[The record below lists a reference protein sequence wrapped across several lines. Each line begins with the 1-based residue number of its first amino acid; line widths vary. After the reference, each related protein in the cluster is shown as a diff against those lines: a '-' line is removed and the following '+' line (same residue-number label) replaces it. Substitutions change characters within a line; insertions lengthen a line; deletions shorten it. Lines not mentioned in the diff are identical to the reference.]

1 MSAGEVLESPITVN
15 RPGPAVWLLGS
26 TGGAGVST
34 LAQWLSFAG
43 DSNRQWPCGN
53 DVENESPY
61 VVIVARET
69 SEGLRAAHD
78 LIMAHRDQ
86 RLASTLLGLVTVAGS
101 PALDKSVRQYREI
114 VAAAANA
121 HWRIEWHRFLAAA
134 ALTALPRWYPLD
146 GMPEQ
151 TKGTNAV
158 PTDVIAAG
166 VGIVTEI
173 QRSLPDLR
181 SGH

>member
-1 MSAGEVLESPITVN
+1 MSAGDVLEAPMSVD
-15 RPGPAVWLLGS
+15 RPGPAVWLMGS
-26 TGGAGVST
+26 KGGAGVST
-34 LAQWLSFAG
+34 LAQWLSFTG
-43 DSNRQWPCGN
+43 DSDRQWPCGT
-53 DVENESPY
+53 DVEAESPY

-69 SEGLRAAHD
+69 SDGLRAAHG
-78 LIMAHRDQ
+78 LIVRHKERELSS
-86 RLASTLLGLVTVAGS
+86 RLLGLVTVAAS
-101 PALDKSVRQYREI
+101 PTLDKSVRQYRDI
-114 VAAAANA
+114 VSAAAGA
-121 HWRIEWHRFLAAA
+121 HWRIEWHKFLAAA
-134 ALTALPRWYPLD
+134 TLTALPRWRPLD

-166 VGIVTEI
+166 IGILTEI